1 MFSQSGCVRRLIL
14 SKSFVKRYSVTDRL
28 LGSGHYGKVY
38 LATEVATRRQLA
50 CKVVNLRAAAAAVSN
65 DNLADASAER
75 TTGGKRGRLMR
86 EVEILTMLNHVC
98 QLPPDPGQRL
108 IIVAEHC
115 EHEKGISLGE

>member
-1 MFSQSGCVRRLIL
+1 M
-14 SKSFVKRYSVTDRL
+14 RYSVTDRL

-75 TTGGKRGRLMR
+75 TMGGKRGRLMR

-98 QLPPDPGQRL
+98 QLPPGPGQRL